1 MMHRKAPRLLVAVY
15 FSSASLLARPAMA
28 DVLFQHAARSAGEVA
43 FALPV
48 EHGGWLRTRIP
59 QLSSFCCP
67 ASVARSPPPLASM
80 TVGFG
85 FGTLPSA
92 AGSVRFGAGR
102 GSQSSSTVALSSSPS
117 DRRPY
122 SGGPPSSRGGR
133 GGDRGGGRG
142 AARGGARGGGWRE
155 DLPPSERR
163 VLQKQRR
170 DGVISGDDLA
180 KLTRA
185 EHADRFEASSE
196 RGRGDRGS
204 PRGAPRGESRGAGRD
219 NERIERRGEGR
230 SEGRNVGR
238 SEGRSVGRS
247 EGRSEGRARP
257 KESKPIPEWVMKK
270 MFVDAEGAPKPMQ
283 DDGLRPQ
290 RDRGVYEQS
299 ARGSAREGGGDM
311 SEMSPRR
318 AKRLEWNARR
328 LENDASGAWRE
339 GESMQQQPRGVS
351 GAWREEGGMQQ
362 PPRYESV
369 WQGARD
375 SDNRPRDQDYGWDG
389 DTRAP
394 PPPRQAACVMCV

>member
-1 MMHRKAPRLLVAVY
+1 
-15 FSSASLLARPAMA
+15 
-28 DVLFQHAARSAGEVA
+28 
-43 FALPV
+43 
-48 EHGGWLRTRIP
+48 
-59 QLSSFCCP
+59 
-67 ASVARSPPPLASM
+67 M

-85 FGTLPSA
+85 FGALPSA
-92 AGSVRFGAGR
+92 AALERFGAGR

-122 SGGPPSSRGGR
+122 SGGQPSSRGGR
-133 GGDRGGGRG
+133 GGERGGRRL
-142 AARGGARGGGWRE
+142 APGGARGGGWRE

-219 NERIERRGEGR
+219 TERIERRGE
-230 SEGRNVGR
+230 
-238 SEGRSVGRS
+238 GRS

-270 MFVDAEGAPKPMQ
+270 RFVDAEGAPKPTQ

-290 RDRGVYEQS
+290 RDRRAYEQS
-299 ARGSAREGGGDM
+299 ARGSAQEGGGDL

-328 LENDASGAWRE
+328 LENDASDAWRE

-351 GAWREEGGMQQ
+351 GAWRERGGMQQ

-369 WQGARD
+369 RQGARD

-389 DTRAP
+389 DNRAP